1 MVSDNYYSYVGAW
14 LSTCTT
20 WRPSCASG
28 SPNLK
33 PELKIGYAS

>member
-1 MVSDNYYSYVGAW
+1 MLSDNYYSYAGA
-14 LSTCTT
+14 LPSTGTT